1 MILWLCLRCWGLR
14 MRAINA
20 ERLCGEKPIGP
31 YVPGDLGT
39 GPSAAP
45 ECDFPAPSTRS
56 ARFALGTMFIDLDTL
71 DLHELQTLADSLP
84 SPHTWAHGIDDIFY
98 CLACHASFVWG
109 EPVPEGP
116 YESDPELLKHQGA
129 VTIDG
134 IDLDD
139 FTKSYGRRVETH
151 RRLAEAGLK
160 LGRAYDV
167 Q

>member
-1 MILWLCLRCWGLR
+1 M
-14 MRAINA
+14 A
-20 ERLCGEKPIGP
+20 
-31 YVPGDLGT
+31 
-39 GPSAAP
+39 
-45 ECDFPAPSTRS
+45 STRS

-116 YESDPELLKHQGA
+116 CESHPELLKHQGA

-139 FTKSYGRRVETH
+139 FIKSYGRVETQS
-151 RRLAEAGLK
+151 RLAEAGLK

>member
-1 MILWLCLRCWGLR
+1 M
-14 MRAINA
+14 A
-20 ERLCGEKPIGP
+20 
-31 YVPGDLGT
+31 
-39 GPSAAP
+39 
-45 ECDFPAPSTRS
+45 STRS

-98 CLACHASFVWG
+98 CLACHASFVWD

-139 FTKSYGRRVETH
+139 FTKSYGRRVETQ